1 VANWRFEDAG
11 AYVFIGESRALGS
24 RVRGQLAGDRA
35 QAPARIGV
43 EEDSEVKSE

>member
-24 RVRGQLAGDRA
+24 RVRGQPAGVRA
-35 QAPARIGV
+35 HERARIGV
-43 EEDSEVKSE
+43 EDSEVKSE